1 MKPEKATAH
10 YSSRGHL
17 KFLKI
22 DADSPGLPGKSSRQR
37 LGEERRYTGTWA
49 DEIQG
54 KVLENESISLS
65 GDHPLLRN
73 LGDHY
78 VISNRVSFSRN
89 ISVGYSSSCS
99 AMFIHKNLL
108 SLLKKRFFEPTKKY
122 PIFLNGD
129 VPVSTEWAIESN

>member
-1 MKPEKATAH
+1 MLLHRKHAGNIKLKPKKATAH

-54 KVLENESISLS
+54 MVLEK
-65 GDHPLLRN
+65 RM
-73 LGDHY
+73 
-78 VISNRVSFSRN
+78 SFSYRVT
-89 ISVGYSSSCS
+89 IVYYEILEIIMSFQTEFLS
-99 AMFIHKNLL
+99 AET
-108 SLLKKRFFEPTKKY
+108 SR
-122 PIFLNGD
+122 
-129 VPVSTEWAIESN
+129 